1 MADAPATLNDG
12 TPVANNQGTPQAVPN
27 TAAGATATQAATQPQ
42 QDQATKKS
50 LVQKGTVRQIVNQN
64 YYFEV
69 VFYNQITNEQP
80 TAIPFFNID
89 SLVINETLTSW
100 ATSAEIVISNPF
112 EIFSRGA
119 LPSLINK
126 DGVKAPYIDRTDGRN
141 RVMIK
146 IYPVDSDNEADAK
159 AQTKSSI
166 PREYYEICHDFI
178 VLEIEDLEVENNQVK
193 KRKYKLVDERHQIL
207 FERNLEWSTAIFAA
221 KEMEQH
227 TLVDI
232 NAQTPQLKA
241 TVKPYTL
248 TDDQASMNPN
258 KVLLKFLEIAGNNK
272 IGDFSSYDATA
283 IRAQLN
289 NGSETV
295 VGDVVKIGYPDD
307 GSIDNPVVPFYNY
320 DNENWDQGDPT
331 NKFKHTSF
339 AHHNALDD
347 LNFILAHCKGRD
359 GTPVLLDYG
368 RTTKDKKWKLI
379 SLKSIFDN
387 AEKNQVERI
396 FIEDGLGIESSL
408 TYIPRGPVFEQPT
421 TYLNMTSILASR
433 INNYM
438 FSPMVALDDNLL
450 MNSPMHYF
458 DFQKKQFNVSF
469 QNNTF
474 ANLIEKLK
482 STVEN
487 LYSFKNNKRQNPQ
500 VLLSFNKAKEKG
512 IMTKN
517 HTSYNGKFAPTD
529 APLLEMMFNAVFL
542 NQTLCF
548 TAIGLT
554 LRAPGKFLFID
565 KVSSSTNNPFD
576 DRFLGQW
583 LITKVTHRFENTSY
597 LTDVTAVKIDSFS
610 KIFDEKDTK

>member
-1 MADAPATLNDG
+1 MADAPTTLNDG
-12 TPVANNQGTPQAVPN
+12 TPVVNNQGTPQAVPN
-27 TAAGATATQAATQPQ
+27 TTTGGTPTTQPTQ
-42 QDQATKKS
+42 PPEPAQNS
-50 LVQKGTVRQIVNQN
+50 LVQKGTIRQIVNQN

-69 VFYNQITNEQP
+69 IFYNQITNEKP

-89 SLVINETLTSW
+89 SLVINETLTTWS
-100 ATSAEIVISNPF
+100 TSGEIVISNPF
-112 EIFSRGA
+112 EIFSKGA
-119 LPSLINK
+119 LPSALNK
-126 DGVKAPYIDRTDGRN
+126 EGVKAPYIDRTDGRN

-146 IYPVDSDNEADAK
+146 IYPVDSENEADIKTQNK
-159 AQTKSSI
+159 ASI
-166 PREYYEICHDFI
+166 PREYYEMCYDFVVI
-178 VLEIEDLEVENNQVK
+178 EIEDLEVENNQVK
-193 KRKYKLVDERHQIL
+193 KRKYKLIDERHQVL
-207 FERNLEWSTAIFAA
+207 YERNLEWSTAIFAA

-232 NAQTPQLKA
+232 NAETPQLKA

-272 IGDFSSYDATA
+272 IGDFTSYDATA

-289 NGSETV
+289 NSPETV
-295 VGDVVKIGYPDD
+295 VGDVVKVGYPDS
-307 GSIDNPVVPFYNY
+307 GSIDKPTIPFYNY
-320 DNENWDQGDPT
+320 DNNNWDQGDPT

-339 AHHNALDD
+339 AYHNGLDD
-347 LNFILAHCKGRD
+347 LNFILAHCKGKD
-359 GTPVLLDYG
+359 GTPVLLNYG
-368 RTTKDKKWKLI
+368 RTTKDKTWKLV

-408 TYIPRGPVFEQPT
+408 TYIPRGPVFEKPT

-438 FSPMVALDDNLL
+438 FSPMSALDDNLL

-458 DFQKKQFNVSF
+458 DFQKKEFNVSF
-469 QNNTF
+469 KNNTF
-474 ANLIEKLK
+474 SNLIEKLK
-482 STVEN
+482 STAEK
-487 LYSFKNNKRQNPQ
+487 LYSFKNNKRQKPQ
-500 VLLSFNKAKEKG
+500 VLLNFNKVKQKG

-517 HTSYNGKFAPTD
+517 HTSFNGKFAPFD
-529 APLLEMMFNAVFL
+529 APLLDMMFNAVFL

-554 LRAPGKFLFID
+554 LRTPGKFIFID

-583 LITKVTHRFENTSY
+583 LITKVVHRFENTAY
-597 LTDVTAVKIDSFS
+597 LTDVTAVKIDAFA
-610 KIFDEKDTK
+610 KIFDEVDTK